1 MIRCRFLY
9 EKRGRLCYVPH
20 VEMPPLLCRVF
31 RRAGLR
37 IARTESFVPKDRIS
51 LGPPLPMGVV
61 GLLEP
66 AEIWLDERS
75 VPGPQKLGP
84 FSHEGLSFITLKA
97 VSEGP
102 SLSKLCKDGR
112 YRVYLQDERLSAEV
126 AGLLRDGW
134 KPARTVKMA
143 RVEGSFMDL
152 VIGDANQVG
161 PGAVVA
167 SLKAEGLASGW
178 EDLFVVRTSVGIWDG
193 VRLIP
198 ALEAGEAP

>member
-1 MIRCRFLY
+1 
-9 EKRGRLCYVPH
+9 
-20 VEMPPLLCRVF
+20 
-31 RRAGLR
+31 
-37 IARTESFVPKDRIS
+37 
-51 LGPPLPMGVV
+51 MGVV

-75 VPGPQKLGP
+75 VPGPQRFGP
-84 FSHEGLSFITLKA
+84 FLHEGLSFITLKA

-112 YRVYLQDERLSAEV
+112 YRVYLQDERLLAEV
-126 AGLLRDGW
+126 AALLRDGW
-134 KPARTVKMA
+134 KPARTVKLA
-143 RVEGSFMDL
+143 RVEGSFIDL

-198 ALEAGEAP
+198 ALEAGEAS